1 MEDFRNLQFNMLML
15 KKYNMYEMM
24 FILKKNNVDL
34 VLFLLI

>member
-24 FILKKNNVDL
+24 FILKKNVDL